1 MKYLVIKTKKNS
13 FENTINNWFNE
24 CGVDVICIEDVI
36 GTHTGV
42 KKRLA
47 ILHFSKML
55 RKKGYD
61 KIIVFEDLTFY
72 LWITIFIR
80 SKSFLWLWNTYESSL
95 INDIRLN
102 FCKLIGKVYSFDLG
116 DVNKYDL
123 NINTQFFK
131 KQKDFSCENSHAIFF
146 VGVDKGRA
154 SLLNEMYRYC
164 LKNNIK
170 TDINII
176 CNADDE
182 EVLKPLR
189 KHSFMEYGEVLK
201 RVNSSNAVL
210 DLCKP
215 GQVGMTYRAMEAL
228 FFNKKIITNN
238 QSYKS
243 LPFFNDNAIYII
255 ENNDFTNLVS
265 FLESTN
271 EKYSDD
277 IKEYYMINNWID
289 RFV

>member
-1 MKYLVIKTKKNS
+1 MNYLVIKTKKNS
-13 FENTINNWFNE
+13 FEKTINDWFSE

-36 GTHTGV
+36 GTRTGV
-42 KKRLA
+42 KKRFK
-47 ILHFSKML
+47 ILHFSKTLM
-55 RKKGYD
+55 RKEYD

-72 LWITIFIR
+72 LWLTIFIR

-102 FCKLIGKVYSFDLG
+102 FCKFIGKVYSFDLG
-116 DVNKYDL
+116 DVNKYNL

-131 KQKDFSCENSHAIFF
+131 KQKDLSCENSHTIFF

-154 SLLNEMYRYC
+154 SLLNGIYRYC

-176 CNADDE
+176 CNVDE
-182 EVLKPLR
+182 KEVLKPLR
-189 KHSFMEYGEVLK
+189 KHSFMEYDEVLN

-228 FFNKKIITNN
+228 FFDKKIITNN
-238 QSYKS
+238 ISYKS
-243 LPFFNDNAIYII
+243 LPFFNDNTIYLI
-255 ENNDFTNLVS
+255 ENNDFTNLDS
-265 FLESTN
+265 FLESPN
-271 EKYSDD
+271 EKYSDL
-277 IKEYYMINNWID
+277 IKDYYTITNWID